1 MSKPTYEELEAQV
14 KQLAAEN
21 AKLADCANFYQLGF
35 KPVKG
40 AFGIEYR
47 PTEQLLDD
55 CGNTA
60 LEAIKTPAT
69 DAIIAALRAEGV
81 EMAADE
87 LFALAERSKDE
98 APVAAEHAH
107 AAALF
112 IKLIAAQL
120 RSQSAPSPEINDASD
135 IEPFGFVRRSGD
147 QIVIDVNGDPHIKD
161 GMPVYTRQSEQVK
174 GVQS

>member
-1 MSKPTYEELEAQV
+1 MSIKRYDMKRHEESGFWEHPETVDGVFVKYDDHAKAIEELEAQV

-21 AKLADCANFYQLGF
+21 AKLADCANFYRLGF

-69 DAIIAALRAEGV
+69 DSVLASLRADAIDFAAYHLPSNGKYED
-81 EMAADE
+81 MILTLADE
-87 LFALAERSKDE
+87 VREGLIEVKIPAPKYQRS
-98 APVAAEHAH
+98 
-107 AAALF
+107 
-112 IKLIAAQL
+112 
-120 RSQSAPSPEINDASD
+120 
-135 IEPFGFVRRSGD
+135 
-147 QIVIDVNGDPHIKD
+147 
-161 GMPVYTRQSEQVK
+161 QSEQVK

>member
-21 AKLADCANFYQLGF
+21 AKLADCANFYRLGF

-69 DAIIAALRAEGV
+69 DSIIASLRAEGANELCKAFV
-81 EMAADE
+81 LHKDQAGLDDDDLVTVREATDAVLHCAA
-87 LFALAERSKDE
+87 R
-98 APVAAEHAH
+98 
-107 AAALF
+107 
-112 IKLIAAQL
+112 L
-120 RSQSAPSPEINDASD
+120 RSQ
-135 IEPFGFVRRSGD
+135 
-147 QIVIDVNGDPHIKD
+147 
-161 GMPVYTRQSEQVK
+161 YEQVK